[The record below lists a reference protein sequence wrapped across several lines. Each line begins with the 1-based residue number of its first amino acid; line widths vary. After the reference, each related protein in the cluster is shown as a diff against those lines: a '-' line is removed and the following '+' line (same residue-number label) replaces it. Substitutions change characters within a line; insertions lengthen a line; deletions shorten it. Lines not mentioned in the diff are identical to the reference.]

1 MAQSEL
7 TVTPVGPTPPT
18 NMSFVGQRP
27 PTAPGL
33 PFVDD
38 GAAGTVTAFAAPT
51 SGQAHEAAGTE
62 VIVVAGTDPDPNH
75 RTTTVSVL
83 GAYTATPN
91 KDHASAKAP
100 AVAPT
105 ITGLVPPTTLAAG
118 GGTMALTVN
127 GTGFRPDSVI
137 YVNSIAYPTTY
148 YDATKLN
155 AQNVQKRT
163 TAGTL
168 PVTVVTGGV
177 ATSATNWT
185 FT

>member
-62 VIVVAGTDPDPNH
+62 VIVTSTAPNVWNQAV
-75 RTTTVSVL
+75 RVSVL
-83 GAYTATPN
+83 GNYTTTPN

-105 ITGLVPPTTLAAG
+105 ITGLVPPSTAG
-118 GGTMALTVN
+118 TGGSMALTVN
-127 GTGFRPDSVI
+127 GTGFRPDSQVW
-137 YVNSIAYPTTY
+137 VNSQPMTTQY
-148 YDATKLN
+148 ISATQLS
-155 AQNVQKRT
+155 AQNAPKRT
-163 TAGTL
+163 SAGTW
-168 PVTVVTGGV
+168 PVVVTTGGT

-185 FT
+185 FV

>member
-38 GAAGTVTAFAAPT
+38 GPAQSVTAFAAAN
-51 SGQAHEAAGTE
+51 GGAEHEARGTE

-91 KDHASAKAP
+91 KDHASSKAP
-100 AVAPT
+100 ATPPT
-105 ITGLVPPTTLAAG
+105 IVGLVPASTSAAG

-127 GTGFRPDSVI
+127 GTGFRGDSQI
-137 YVNSIAYPTTY
+137 FVNSIPYTTTFI
-148 YDATKLN
+148 DATKLS
-155 AQNVQKRT
+155 AANVQKRT
-163 TAGTL
+163 SAGTL

-185 FT
+185 FV